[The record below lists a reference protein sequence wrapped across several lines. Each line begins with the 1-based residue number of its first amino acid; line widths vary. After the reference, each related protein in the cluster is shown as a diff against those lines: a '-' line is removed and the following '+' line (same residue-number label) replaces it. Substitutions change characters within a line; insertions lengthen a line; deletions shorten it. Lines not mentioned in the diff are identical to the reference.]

1 MFVMQVSE
9 SSKCV
14 GNTYTQFP
22 STGMLIMQV
31 SEYSKSVG
39 NMYTQFP
46 STGVLIVWKWEP
58 LKYNDSKDELGQ
70 KK

>member
-22 STGMLIMQV
+22 STGV
-31 SEYSKSVG
+31 R
-39 NMYTQFP
+39 
-46 STGVLIVWKWEP
+46 IVWKWEP
-58 LKYNDSKDELGQ
+58 LKYDDSKDELGTEEVKVVRRNLMQ
-70 KK
+70 WQTVW